1 MYHFSEYGGG
11 FTTSKGCE
19 KLALQVGK
27 EASGLYKRP
36 TSVKVHLS
44 VGMARSWLQTPSS
57 FLS

>member
-1 MYHFSEYGGG
+1 MYHFSECGGG
-11 FTTSKGCE
+11 ITTSNGCE